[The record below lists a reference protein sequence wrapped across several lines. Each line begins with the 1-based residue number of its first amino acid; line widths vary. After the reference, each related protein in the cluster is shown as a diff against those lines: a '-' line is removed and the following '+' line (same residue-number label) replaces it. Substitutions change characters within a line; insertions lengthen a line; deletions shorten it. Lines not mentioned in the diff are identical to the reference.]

1 MTEGGSASYI
11 KEEVGRF
18 RLCVK
23 LDRAVWG
30 GVEPVTP
37 MWNMLIII
45 ITTRRYLMSACTA
58 DMDK

>member
-1 MTEGGSASYI
+1 MTEGGSAIYI
-11 KEEVGRF
+11 KAEVGRF

-37 MWNMLIII
+37 MWNMLITII
-45 ITTRRYLMSACTA
+45 SLRYLTSARTA